1 MERNIFF
8 TDYMMAGWYQC
19 FGAAAGALQEL
30 SKAKRKK
37 NEKNNRGYNTT
48 VLDIRDFGI
57 VVDSALY
64 FFKNSVCFEMVGCLG
79 ARKICATF

>member
-19 FGAAAGALQEL
+19 FGAAAAGALQEL

-37 NEKNNRGYNTT
+37 NEKKIIVAITL
-48 VLDIRDFGI
+48 VLDIRGF
-57 VVDSALY
+57 
-64 FFKNSVCFEMVGCLG
+64 
-79 ARKICATF
+79 

>member
-1 MERNIFF
+1 MLLLVLFKSSPKQK
-8 TDYMMAGWYQC
+8 G
-19 FGAAAGALQEL
+19 
-30 SKAKRKK
+30 RKTK
-37 NEKNNRGYNTT
+37 KNNRGYNTT

>member
-37 NEKNNRGYNTT
+37 NEKIIVANTT
-48 VLDIRDFGI
+48 VLDMRDFE
-57 VVDSALY
+57 
-64 FFKNSVCFEMVGCLG
+64 K
-79 ARKICATF
+79 

>member
-37 NEKNNRGYNTT
+37 NEKK
-48 VLDIRDFGI
+48 II
-57 VVDSALY
+57 VAITLQ
-64 FFKNSVCFEMVGCLG
+64 FW
-79 ARKICATF
+79 T

>member
-19 FGAAAGALQEL
+19 FGAAAAGALQEL

-37 NEKNNRGYNTT
+37 NEKKKKIIVAIT
-48 VLDIRDFGI
+48 V
-57 VVDSALY
+57 
-64 FFKNSVCFEMVGCLG
+64 
-79 ARKICATF
+79 